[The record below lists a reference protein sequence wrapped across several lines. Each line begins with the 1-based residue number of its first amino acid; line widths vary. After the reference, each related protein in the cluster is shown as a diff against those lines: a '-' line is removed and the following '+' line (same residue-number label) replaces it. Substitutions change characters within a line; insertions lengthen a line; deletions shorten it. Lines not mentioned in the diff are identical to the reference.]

1 VIFEMSRHP
10 MLLQD
15 VSLLVTYRDSAN
27 QKPAVSSISADKR
40 ALLPSGL
47 MLATPTRYLSGR
59 RSMPPG

>member
-1 VIFEMSRHP
+1 

-27 QKPAVSSISADKR
+27 LKPAVSSISADKR